1 MLYNKTKE
9 QLSRKDEQYTQCVKV
24 HLNSYIYFLVFLP
37 LETVLS
43 YWGKIHSLTLYC
55 REVEAKQNTE
65 LAMRNMQMELR
76 TALANIKQVPKT
88 EQNKNKN
95 KKKTCTDV

>member
-9 QLSRKDEQYTQCVKV
+9 QLSRKDEQYTQCVKFIW
-24 HLNSYIYFLVFLP
+24 IYMFVFLT
-37 LETVLS
+37 LKTVLS
-43 YWGKIHSLTLYC
+43 YSGKICFLTSHC

-76 TALANIKQVPKT
+76 TALANIKQVPKA
-88 EQNKNKN
+88 NKINK
-95 KKKTCTDV
+95 